1 MSDSVSSIILEQEG
15 SNLVYTTNFNA
26 LADDLG
32 FVFTCYYSLDPFT
45 NDDMMQMPNF
55 LTKSI
60 DPNSMLDPQI
70 GVVNTN
76 IDLTGYYVGLVAS
89 DISGTPIM
97 SNIVQF
103 LAQYT
108 TTPPTTLPPTTDV
121 PTTQP
126 VTPTTDVPTTQ
137 LVTPTT
143 APPTL
148 PATTDVPTTDVP
160 TTDVPTTAQPTLP
173 PTTDVPTTAQPT
185 LPPTLPPTTDIPT
198 TAPTTDV
205 PTTDVPTTAPT
216 TDVPTTQ
223 TTLRKKPIK
232 KPKKTTKPT
241 TKRPT
246 TKKPRPTT
254 KKPKRPRNRSKI
266 VVNPETP
273 TYNLSQRLHKR
284 LIYFN
289 S

>member
-1 MSDSVSSIILEQEG
+1 MHI
-15 SNLVYTTNFNA
+15 
-26 LADDLG
+26 
-32 FVFTCYYSLDPFT
+32 C
-45 NDDMMQMPNF
+45 
-55 LTKSI
+55 
-60 DPNSMLDPQI
+60 QI
-70 GVVNTN
+70 GVVITN
-76 IDLTGYYVGLVAS
+76 IDLTGYYVGLVAD

-108 TTPPTTLPPTTDV
+108 TTPPTTLP
-121 PTTQP
+121 
-126 VTPTTDVPTTQ
+126 
-137 LVTPTT
+137 
-143 APPTL
+143 
-148 PATTDVPTTDVP
+148 
-160 TTDVPTTAQPTLP
+160 
-173 PTTDVPTTAQPT
+173 
-185 LPPTLPPTTDIPT
+185 
-198 TAPTTDV
+198 
-205 PTTDVPTTAPT
+205 PT